1 MLKSPTLNFEV
12 IANLMLLYL
21 KLYFV
26 LFPEKKLPGK
36 WFLGHVLL
44 CICVDAQIVYSQMR
58 SRWSFWGFFFFFCTV
73 VEHWW
78 SFKSICLWHLINII
92 WLMLSGKVLF
102 ALITIRQFSLT
113 IVPYWTCLIEAD
125 LFFPKVW
132 KEPCFTT
139 RRFLI
144 IIICPLEVYAN

>member
-58 SRWSFWGFFFFFCTV
+58 SRWSFWVFFLYTV

-132 KEPCFTT
+132 EEPCFST

-144 IIICPLEVYAN
+144 MIICPLEVYAN

>member
-12 IANLMLLYL
+12 ITNLMLLYL

-58 SRWSFWGFFFFFCTV
+58 SRWSFWVFFLYTV

-132 KEPCFTT
+132 KEPCFST

-144 IIICPLEVYAN
+144 MIICPLEVYAN